1 MSQSDIIGTLGVSIL
16 LLAFLLQI
24 LKVLSVESSAYSI
37 LNGLGAALA
46 GYSSWLIDFK
56 PFVILEAV
64 WVMVSLYN
72 LYKNLNTKSST

>member
-1 MSQSDIIGTLGVSIL
+1 MSESDIIGTLGVSIL

-24 LKVLSVESSAYSI
+24 LKVLAVESSAYSI

-64 WVMVSLYN
+64 WVLVSLYN
-72 LYKNLNTKSST
+72 LYKNLKVKSST

>member
-72 LYKNLNTKSST
+72 LYKNLKTKSST

>member
-1 MSQSDIIGTLGVSIL
+1 MSESDIIGTLGVSIL

-24 LKVLSVESSAYSI
+24 LKVLSVEGSAYSI

-64 WVMVSLYN
+64 WVLVSLYN
-72 LYKNLNTKSST
+72 LYKNLKVKSST

>member
-1 MSQSDIIGTLGVSIL
+1 MSESDIIGTLGVTIL

-24 LKVLSVESSAYSI
+24 LKVLSLESSTYSI

-64 WVMVSLYN
+64 WVLVSIYN
-72 LYKNLNTKSST
+72 LYKNLKLKSST